1 MWFAALSGFGRDRW
15 FLAFCDAL
23 LRGSPSV
30 RALMGRDPHPGSPP
44 RYLRALA
51 FDYHFSDAATRRAT
65 GAWWTRELTGA
76 YGPPLTLED
85 GRLTVAP
92 VGNLP

>member
-1 MWFAALSGFGRDRW
+1 
-15 FLAFCDAL
+15 
-23 LRGSPSV
+23 
-30 RALMGRDPHPGSPP
+30 MGRDPHPGSPP

-65 GAWWTRELTGA
+65 GAWWTRELIGA
-76 YGPPLTLED
+76 YGPPLTLQD